1 MNRGGSRARGAGS
14 GARRVA
20 AWLCGLVFAWSATA
34 PAQEAAAPRT
44 ARMAAVAA
52 DVDWRMRPDY
62 IAEVAMLRAGE
73 EAGSEVL
80 VVQVGDAPAAAQL
93 CVDWLDPAGESARR
107 DCQPLHAGEHELHF
121 ASPDTRGW
129 PDGQYTARVSTET
142 RMQTLG
148 GGTAP
153 VLTREV
159 ADVGYRA
166 GGAATAAPS
175 FPTAARPAP
184 PPPMPPPADGAG
196 PAPPVD
202 DPAKPKGFPWPPP
215 APTSRAAL
223 DHAMLENADDPTLGG
238 AARKLQAALESVGY
252 VERSYY
258 PVPGGFALVTR
269 LEQIDAKGVPVDPG
283 RWSMAVAPR
292 KLFSPADFL
301 RVLFTAPEGNYRV
314 IAFVVSDQPFRTT
327 DAAVDAHDAQD
338 WLDEGLDR
346 LPPALARQSFTDDH
360 GCTALVYQFRK
371 IADDEPVANP
381 DGATPALIQLTNSGI
396 LAALA
401 R

>member
-1 MNRGGSRARGAGS
+1 M
-14 GARRVA
+14 
-20 AWLCGLVFAWSATA
+20 A
-34 PAQEAAAPRT
+34 PAQEAATPRA
-44 ARMAAVAA
+44 ARVAAVAA
-52 DVDWRMRPDY
+52 DVDWRARPDY
-62 IAEVAMLRAGE
+62 IADVAMVRTGDA
-73 EAGSEVL
+73 AASDML
-80 VVQVGDAPAAAQL
+80 VVQVGDAPPAAQL
-93 CVDWLDPAGESARR
+93 CVEWLDPAAQAARK
-107 DCQPLHAGEHELHF
+107 DCQPLHAGDHEVRF
-121 ASPDTRGW
+121 DSPDTRGW
-129 PDGQYTARVSTET
+129 PAGRYTAKVSTET

-148 GGTAP
+148 SGSAP
-153 VLTREV
+153 LMSRAI

-184 PPPMPPPADGAG
+184 PPPMPPPADTAG
-196 PAPPVD
+196 PAPHVD
-202 DPAKPKGFPWPPP
+202 DPARPKGFPWPPP
-215 APTSRAAL
+215 APTSRASL
-223 DHAMLENADDPTLGG
+223 DHAMLENATDPTLGG
-238 AARKLQAALESVGY
+238 AAKRLQAALESVGY

-292 KLFSPADFL
+292 RLFSPADFL

-327 DAAVDAHDAQD
+327 DTAVDARDAQD
-338 WLDEGLDR
+338 WLDQGLDR
-346 LPPALARQSFTDDH
+346 LPPALARQAFSDDH

-381 DGATPALIQLTNSGI
+381 DGATPALTQLTNSGI

>member
-1 MNRGGSRARGAGS
+1 MNRGGNGARGAAS
-14 GARRVA
+14 GGRRAA
-20 AWLCGLVFAWSATA
+20 AWLCGLVFAWPGLASA
-34 PAQEAAAPRT
+34 QQAAAPSA

-52 DVDWRMRPDY
+52 DVDWRARPDY
-62 IAEVAMLRAGE
+62 IADVAMLRAGD

-80 VVQVGDAPAAAQL
+80 VVQVGDAPVAAQL
-93 CVDWLDPAGESARR
+93 CVAWLDPAGQAARR
-107 DCQPLHAGEHELHF
+107 DCQPLHAGDHEVRF

-129 PDGQYTARVSTET
+129 PAGYYTAKVSTET

-148 GGTAP
+148 GGEAP
-153 VLTREV
+153 VMSRAV
-159 ADVGYRA
+159 ADVAYRA
-166 GGAATAAPS
+166 GGAATAAPG
-175 FPTAARPAP
+175 FPTAARPP
-184 PPPMPPPADGAG
+184 PPPPPPPPTAAAG

-215 APTSRAAL
+215 APTSRASL
-223 DHAMLENADDPTLGG
+223 DHAMLENAGDPTLGG
-238 AARKLQAALESVGY
+238 AAKKLQTALESVGY

-327 DAAVDAHDAQD
+327 DAAVDARDAQD
-338 WLDEGLDR
+338 WLDQGLDR
-346 LPPALARQSFTDDH
+346 LPPALARQAFTDDH

-371 IADDEPVANP
+371 IADDAPVANP
-381 DGATPALIQLTNSGI
+381 DGATPALTQLTNSGI